1 MNHVIIMPLWELL
14 LLVVAVSAGTSV
26 PSASFGARRGAR
38 MAIKICSEHN
48 DCAMNIAK
56 RNDQNTADLEA
67 QLAALRAA
75 HPEIAAVRAAMDK
88 ADTGQTRTRALED
101 ERMDGHK

>member
-1 MNHVIIMPLWELL
+1 
-14 LLVVAVSAGTSV
+14 
-26 PSASFGARRGAR
+26 